1 MKRLVARSR
10 ARLRQWITRGGLL
23 FTLAIVLVG
32 LAAAASA
39 NNLLF
44 LILAT
49 MLSVM
54 LISGLISRLTLA
66 GLELDFAMP
75 EHVAAGRTVAGTLAV
90 RNVKS
95 WMPSFSIRVAGAGGT
110 ADRPAILNSE
120 VYFPIIPGG
129 ATLEESIDVRFPRR
143 GAYTQNSFAFST
155 RFPFGFREKTVLVE
169 LNREIVV
176 YPSIDPEPGF
186 EALLSALSG
195 EIDAHLRG
203 RGSDFYRIRP
213 YEAFESAR
221 YFDWKATAHTGQP
234 QVREFSRE
242 QERSVEIF
250 LDRAV
255 PPDHAAWFER
265 AVNCCAYLAW
275 RLVRQQEADLR
286 FRSQGFR
293 LRVPEEGNVYEVLRF
308 LALAG
313 PARDPEPPAPLD
325 ESSYQIVFS
334 ALPQRFQSLNWPQ
347 ARVVGPGSPPA

>member
-1 MKRLVARSR
+1 MKRLVSRSR
-10 ARLRQWITRGGLL
+10 AHLRQWITRGGLL
-23 FTLAIVLVG
+23 FTFAVVMVG
-32 LAAAASA
+32 LAAVASA

-49 MLSVM
+49 MLSVL

-75 EHVAAGRTVAGTLAV
+75 EHVSAGRAVAGTLAV
-90 RNVKS
+90 RNVKT

-110 ADRPAILNSE
+110 AGRPAILHSE
-120 VYFPIIPGG
+120 VYFPLIPGG
-129 ATLEESIDVRFPRR
+129 ATLEESVDVRFPRR

-176 YPSIDPEPGF
+176 YPPIDPTPGF
-186 EALLSALSG
+186 EALLFALSG

-213 YEAFESAR
+213 YEAFESVR
-221 YFDWKATAHTGQP
+221 YFDWKATAHTGEP

-250 LDRAV
+250 LDAAV
-255 PPDHAAWFER
+255 PEDQAEWFER
-265 AVNCCAYLAW
+265 AVNCCAFLAW
-275 RLVRQQEADLR
+275 RLVQKEADLR
-286 FRSQGFR
+286 FRSQNFR
-293 LRVPEEGNVYEVLRF
+293 LRVPEEGNVYDVLRF
-308 LALAG
+308 LALVA
-313 PARDPEPPAPLD
+313 PAKNEEPPAPID

-334 ALPQRFQSLNWPQ
+334 ASPRRLDGLNWPE
-347 ARVVGPGSPPA
+347 ARVVSPGSSLP